1 VAELIEEYQTHCV
14 TERQYRPRTAH
25 VEHRRLSGIFLQK
38 ADMRLS
44 RLTRAKAEAL
54 TQALWLRGNRKSGA
68 ERLAVATNRYD
79 GRLLGRFGEWA
90 CKAKYIPENP
100 FVGLMPTGKAN
111 VGKVHLTTDERV
123 KWVRACEDAMARG
136 SELALAALF
145 CLYRGTRAA
154 EIMQR
159 CVRDV
164 DDLGRKLI
172 ISGAKTQAGN
182 RRLSIPEALRG
193 HFAALCAGKLPT
205 EPLFAQDRPGPKKP
219 RSTTSLHRAVQRICK
234 TAGVTLICTHSLR
247 GMNAELQL
255 EGGIAED
262 VVAKSLGHTSIRIT
276 KSHYVS
282 RDTQD
287 AIAAKKADIAMSKYS
302 DHNLL
307 PAQSVDAESVLA
319 QFGPE
324 VAAALRTLLATAR
337 AAA

>member
-1 VAELIEEYQTHCV
+1 MRSNKVTVSKPYSELSRHGKERFRVVVQTPSGKKSIVFNTLGEATRRRQRLKKLHRQDFEKPEAELIEEYQTHCV

-25 VEHRRLSGIFLQK
+25 VERRRLSGIFLQK

-54 TQALWLRGNRKSGA
+54 TQALWVRGNQKSGA
-68 ERLAVATNRYD
+68 ERLAVATNRID

-123 KWVRACEDAMARG
+123 KW
-136 SELALAALF
+136 
-145 CLYRGTRAA
+145 
-154 EIMQR
+154 
-159 CVRDV
+159 
-164 DDLGRKLI
+164 
-172 ISGAKTQAGN
+172 
-182 RRLSIPEALRG
+182 
-193 HFAALCAGKLPT
+193 
-205 EPLFAQDRPGPKKP
+205 
-219 RSTTSLHRAVQRICK
+219 LHRAVQRICK
-234 TAGVTLICTHSLR
+234 AAGVTMICTHSLR

-262 VVAKSLGHTSIRIT
+262 VVAKSLGHTFILIT
-276 KSHYVS
+276 KSLYVS

-287 AIAAKKADIAMSKYS
+287 AIAAKKFDISIIKYS
-302 DHNLL
+302 DINLL
-307 PAQSVDAESVLA
+307 PAHSADAESVLA
-319 QFGPE
+319 QLGPE
-324 VAAALRTLLATAR
+324 VAAALRTLLATAW